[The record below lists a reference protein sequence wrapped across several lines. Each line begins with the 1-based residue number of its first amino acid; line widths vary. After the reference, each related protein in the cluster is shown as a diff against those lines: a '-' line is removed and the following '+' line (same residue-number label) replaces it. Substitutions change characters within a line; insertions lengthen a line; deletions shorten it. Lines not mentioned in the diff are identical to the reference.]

1 MDYRF
6 LKKSYLPCL
15 ALAGV
20 LALSGCTDN
29 DYDFDGID
37 FTVGIGGDGLTLP
50 TSNTDTIKLADVL
63 ELEGDEC
70 VVTRPNGDYVF
81 EQKGDDVEAA
91 HPLIDVITISQREVL
106 PTDIDVSIVPIQ
118 AEIGEYNI
126 SAGGQILSFT
136 YEGDK
141 PDEVIGL
148 DNVGVSGTLS
158 LNVSFP
164 DVLRS
169 PGVSIDEVT
178 LDLPSFLKIGS
189 FSSASGVRMEG
200 SRIIFSNV
208 LTEEGINFTA
218 SVDGLDFTATDTSLG
233 SIRIDEGDKIILD
246 GRINA
251 SIDAT
256 VGGLVDIGGATSG
269 KISALMQLGD
279 INITSAIGRFNPEI
293 NLDNL
298 GEVNVT
304 GVPDF
309 LTDGN
314 VVVDLYN
321 PQIYLSLDN
330 DMDIAGTVSGT
341 ITATKGGVQT
351 ASISVPQFSVNP
363 SGVTNVCICRRDEG
377 ISHSEYQVV
386 VVPDL
391 SDLIRT
397 IPDQISFSVNVDADT
412 VRTSTFE
419 FGRSY
424 NVKPAY
430 SIVAPITFAED
441 AKIVYTD
448 TIADWNDDIN
458 DLELADNSLIQA
470 TAVIE
475 NRVPAYLKLE
485 VDAVDVDGNVMSADE
500 ISVETDVTVLASP
513 ADGESA
519 ETPLTVKIHQKRQGA
534 LKRLDGI
541 MFRVEGSAA
550 ADGQTTV
557 VGQTLNA
564 NKHFLIA
571 RDIKVSLVGKIIGD
585 FN

>member
-37 FTVGIGGDGLTLP
+37 LTVGIGGDGLTLP

-91 HPLIDVITISQREVL
+91 HPLINVITISQRDVT
-106 PTDIDVSIVPIQ
+106 PTDIDVSIVQ
-118 AEIGEYNI
+118 AETGEFNI
-126 SAGGQILSFT
+126 SACGQILSFT

-148 DNVGVSGTLS
+148 DSVGVSGKLS
-158 LNVSFP
+158 LNVTFP
-164 DVLRS
+164 EVLRS
-169 PGVSIDEVT
+169 PGVSIDKVT
-178 LDLPSFLKIGS
+178 LGLPSFLKIGVIN
-189 FSSASGVRMEG
+189 SAGNVCMEG
-200 SRIIFSNV
+200 SRIIFSDV
-208 LTEEGINFTA
+208 QATDGISFTA
-218 SVDGLDFTATDTSLG
+218 SVDRLDFTDTDTSLG
-233 SIRIDEGDKIILD
+233 RIRIEGDKIILD

-251 SIDAT
+251 GIDAT
-256 VGGLVDIGGATSG
+256 VGGLADIGGATSG
-269 KISALMQLGD
+269 KISAVMQLGD
-279 INITSAIGRFNPEI
+279 INITSATGRFNPEI
-293 NLDNL
+293 DLDNL

-330 DMDIAGTVSGT
+330 DMDIAGMISGT

-351 ASISVPQFSVNP
+351 ARISVPPFSVNP

-386 VVPDL
+386 EVPGL
-391 SDLIRT
+391 SGLIRT
-397 IPDQISFSVNVDADT
+397 IPDKISFSVNVDADAA
-412 VRTSTFE
+412 RTSTFE

-430 SIVAPITFAED
+430 SVVAPITFAED

-475 NRVPAYLKLE
+475 NRVPAYLRLE
-485 VDAVDVDGNVMSADE
+485 VDAVDVDGNVMSDDE
-500 ISVETDVTVLASP
+500 ISVEADVTVLASP
-513 ADGESA
+513 ADGKSA
-519 ETPLTVKIHQKRQGA
+519 ETPLTVKIHQKRHGA

-550 ADGQTTV
+550 ADGQPTF

-571 RDIKVSLVGKIIGD
+571 RDIKVSLAGKIIGD